1 LSNDDGGPAA
11 GVTQRR
17 FTAGPE
23 DVIILPLVL
32 LALAARKLLQAALS
46 VLVRIL
52 DYAFPIFLQ
61 LMRFPLFT
69 ARIIG
74 DGIAALLGGL
84 VGYLPVSASKRE
96 AWRQLVSRHWS
107 WLRRKISYKAFE
119 EAVHHAFES
128 GMAWVFRRCRDLTPT
143 VALLVIAG
151 AVLWLP
157 VSFGVAT
164 AMHAVLIA
172 QAASLP
178 AWMQLLHPVAT
189 VIAKTKLLVLPVYP
203 AAWPQAKRHPSVQAV
218 SRFYRWFKSL
228 YVIQKT
234 GYRYWEAES
243 ALAEASDALRRAAC
257 HVGLCTLSKTLSGYI
272 SRAAGTIGE
281 WVRVATVRAV
291 EGLSTVPLVG
301 AIVQRYAEHYEA
313 KNRQRGERFSEKA
326 RGVFARW
333 SIKFSAE
340 YYEAKEK
347 GEATKRQGLT

>member
-1 LSNDDGGPAA
+1 MNNDDGGPTARM
-11 GVTQRR
+11 TLRR

-32 LALAARKLLQAALS
+32 TALAARKLLRATLS
-46 VLVRIL
+46 VLVHIL

-74 DGIAALLGGL
+74 DGLAALLRGF

-96 AWRQLVSRHWS
+96 AWRELVSRHWS
-107 WLRRKISYKAFE
+107 WLRQKISYKAFE
-119 EAVHHAFES
+119 EAVHHAFER
-128 GMAWVFRRCRDLTPT
+128 GMAWVFRRCRSLTPT
-143 VALLVIAG
+143 GALLIITG

-189 VIAKTKLLVLPVYP
+189 VIAKSKLLVLPVYP
-203 AAWPQAKRHPSVQAV
+203 AAWPQAKRHPFLQAV
-218 SRFYRWFKSL
+218 FKFYRWFMSL

-234 GYRYWEAES
+234 GYRYREAES
-243 ALAEASDALRRAAC
+243 AVSEASAALRRAAC
-257 HVGLCTLSKTLSGYI
+257 HIGLCTVSNTLLGCVNA
-272 SRAAGTIGE
+272 AAGRIGTR
-281 WVRVATVRAV
+281 VRVTTARAV
-291 EGLSTVPLVG
+291 EGLSRAPLVG
-301 AIVQRYAEHYEA
+301 AVVQSYAERYQA
-313 KNRQRGERFSEKA
+313 RSRQREERLGVKV

-333 SIKFSAE
+333 SIKFSAD
-340 YYEAKEK
+340 YYEARESA
-347 GEATKRQGLT
+347 EAAKH